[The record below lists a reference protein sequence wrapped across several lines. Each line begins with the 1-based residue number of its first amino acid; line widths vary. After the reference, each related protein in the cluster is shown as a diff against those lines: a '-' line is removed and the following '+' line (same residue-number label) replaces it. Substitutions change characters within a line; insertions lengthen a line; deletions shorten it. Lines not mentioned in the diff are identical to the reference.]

1 MSFHTNPEMVN
12 RWSVNHT
19 SGYVGWASTTNGYRE
34 NAANNNIKL
43 YNYINSTTWCGSTGI
58 VLMDFVGAH
67 TSGSYTVYGDL
78 CPQAIIDN
86 NYKYRMRRKGE

>member
-1 MSFHTNPEMVN
+1 MVITCIHDVEDCAFTLV
-12 RWSVNHT
+12 VND
-19 SGYVGWASTTNGYRE
+19 
-34 NAANNNIKL
+34 AANNNIKL

-67 TSGSYTVYGDL
+67 TSGKHTVYGDL

-86 NYKYRMRRKGE
+86 NYKYRMKRKGE